1 MKLDANIYDLRRIGG
16 SLVSAIVFAAISSAS
31 IGDALASSLEECRA
45 LKESGIFKIPGQSYS
60 SQAVR
65 ADLGGVPVMIPAH
78 FAEDLECNVNV
89 SQGNQRLDQP
99 PKINSF
105 GFHVRFPDMSG
116 KENLENWRDYYNS
129 NVFATSWFRVT
140 VVSGEL
146 YAGAESI
153 DRRARRSLKTML
165 ESETFRP
172 LISYERLGGVEFGL
186 EGFAPKGLNPE
197 TGAPYRA
204 HIHAE
209 DIYIAW
215 GDDGKARAYISCSN
229 RNIASAQCVHY
240 FSLEPRMRANVTIS
254 YRREFLSQWSD
265 RQAKVAEMIYGFSLN
280 I

>member
-1 MKLDANIYDLRRIGG
+1 MKLGARIYNSRWFGG
-16 SLVSAIVFAAISSAS
+16 RLVFAIMSAAVSGACVGDVFISP
-31 IGDALASSLEECRA
+31 LEEFGVISESRI
-45 LKESGIFKIPGQSYS
+45 LKDLGRSNSR
-60 SQAVR
+60 QAVR
-65 ADLGGVPVMIPAH
+65 ADLGGVPVLMPAH
-78 FAEDLECNVNV
+78 FVEDLEYNVDP
-89 SQGNQRLDQP
+89 SQGNQRLDQL

-116 KENLENWRDYYNS
+116 KENVEKWRDYYNS
-129 NVFATSWFRVT
+129 NVFATNWFRVT
-140 VVSGEL
+140 VVSGDL
-146 YAGAESI
+146 YAGAESV
-153 DRRARRSLKTML
+153 DRRAKRSLKTML

-172 LISYERLGGVEFGL
+172 LISYERLGDVEFGL
-186 EGFAPKGLNPE
+186 EVFAPKGVNPE

-215 GDDGKARAYISCSN
+215 GDDGKARAFISCSN

-254 YRREFLSQWSD
+254 YRREFLSQWLD
-265 RQAKVAEMIYGFSLN
+265 RQVKVAEMIYGFSLN